1 MPIYNILD
9 FHVYLVNA
17 RVMMVYILL
26 DQVDI
31 SRVLISHNT
40 FKILSG
46 ILAAMSRLVRIFQSH
61 YRNLMSW
68 DNYLSTSKVRQTG
81 FQSNFLVVWHKR

>member
-1 MPIYNILD
+1 MYDKKVPLFIGYYSINLMPRYNTLD

-46 ILAAMSRLVRIFQSH
+46 ILTAMSRLVRIS
-61 YRNLMSW
+61 
-68 DNYLSTSKVRQTG
+68 
-81 FQSNFLVVWHKR
+81 

>member
-1 MPIYNILD
+1 MPRYSILD
-9 FHVYLVNA
+9 FRFYLVNA

-46 ILAAMSRLVRIFQSH
+46 ILTAMSRLVRISQSH
-61 YRNLMSW
+61 YSNLMSW
-68 DNYLSTSKVRQTG
+68 DNYLSTSKVRSKG
-81 FQSNFLVVWHKR
+81 FPIKI